1 MPATSRSRPTPP
13 RSPRSCATSSGD
25 TPREPPATIRA
36 FTGGT
41 VTVAKDGFVHLH
53 LHTQYS
59 LLDGAIKLAPLFAQV
74 KELGQRAVGMTD
86 HGNLFGA
93 AEFYEKARAAGV
105 KPLLGCETYIAT
117 GSRFEKEKRAQDKSG
132 FDAIN
137 HLLLIA
143 TNATGYRN
151 LMTLVSKGYLEGF
164 YYKPRI
170 DLELLRQHADGLI
183 ATSGCLSSMICRAL
197 GTGETRRA
205 YELAEEFARL
215 FPGRFYVEL
224 QRHGIEL
231 QERVNRELLRIAE
244 ELRLP
249 LVATND
255 AHYLHAHDHAPHE
268 ALLCIGTGTTLDDP
282 SRFRFDGKGFYVKS
296 AAEMAEVFHDL
307 PRALSATVE
316 IAERCE
322 LELETGVY
330 HMPEFQVPE
339 HTTRESVL
347 RDAAWAGLR
356 QRLALA
362 SDAPIAN
369 TSYTERLQME
379 LDTICKM
386 GFAGYFLIV
395 ADFIA
400 YARNHGIPVGPG
412 RGSSAGSLV
421 TYSLG
426 ITGVDPLEYD
436 ILFERFLN
444 PERISMPDIDVDFCM
459 RGRDQVIE
467 YVRRKY
473 DGEGHDSKRVAQ
485 IITFGKLQARAA
497 IRDVGRVLGMSFGDV
512 DRIAKLIPEVLGISL
527 QEAIDSSPDLAKAKE
542 EPQGKKLLE
551 TALALEGLTR
561 HASTHAAGVVIGD
574 RPLIEL
580 VPLYRDPRSG
590 EVVTQFDMNMVERVG
605 LVKFDFLGLRTLTII
620 SDAERL
626 VRASGHPDFS
636 VASIPMDDPRT
647 FELLSRGDTEGV
659 FQMESSGMSELA
671 TKLKP
676 KVFREIIPLIAL
688 YRTGPIESGALQ
700 EYVDRKLGM
709 AKIDYFLPQ
718 FEEVTKETLGVIV
731 YQDQVLQIANR
742 VSGYS
747 LGEADFLRRAMGKKK
762 PEEMEKQRQRF
773 ISGAVERGC
782 NAAKAL
788 ALFDMIEKFAGYAF
802 PKAHSTAYALITY
815 QTAYLKA
822 NHPREYLAAL
832 LTIES
837 GNLDKL
843 GKYIGHARDRGIPV
857 LAPEMNSS
865 DRDFT
870 VNGEGIRFGFAGVKN
885 VGEGAIDAILEQR
898 ALGGPFKSLHDFAR
912 RIDTRRVNRRVIE
925 SLIRCGA
932 FDFTKATR
940 ASLWQALAGALERAQ
955 RDLRAREM
963 GQESL
968 FGVEAASAEPELA
981 ELPEWSD
988 PELLAAEKEIL
999 GFYVTGH
1006 PLREH
1011 ARSLELFTS
1020 FRLDRVPD
1028 DPGRRREVWV
1038 GGMLGGLRVT
1048 NTKKGDLMARAA
1060 LEDLGGTLDVV
1071 FFPKTYAKFSALL
1084 QADAPVLVKGNVA
1097 GEPERP
1103 ELHADEIVKLA
1114 DAWNQRTS
1122 RVIVAVGEDELAN
1135 GRLAEL
1141 RRALDLVPGTV
1152 PVGVELAL
1160 ASGASAVFDLP
1171 RHRVRVS
1178 ESLVREIDGIFGRGA
1193 TRCRVA

>member
-1 MPATSRSRPTPP
+1 L
-13 RSPRSCATSSGD
+13 
-25 TPREPPATIRA
+25 I
-36 FTGGT
+36 
-41 VTVAKDGFVHLH
+41 AKDGFAHLH

-59 LLDGAIKLAPLFAQV
+59 LLDGAIKLAPLFAQA
-74 KELGQRAVGMTD
+74 KELGQTAVGMTD

-93 AEFYEKARAAGV
+93 AEFYEKARAAGI

-143 TNATGYRN
+143 MNGNGYRN

-170 DLELLRQHADGLI
+170 DLELLRSHSEGLI

-197 GTGETRRA
+197 GSGETQRA
-205 YELAEEFARL
+205 WQLAEEFARI

-231 QERVNRELLRIAE
+231 QERVNKELLKIAE
-244 ELRLP
+244 ELKLP

-255 AHYLHAHDHAPHE
+255 AHYLHAHDHGPHE

-282 SRFRFDGKGFYVKS
+282 NRFKFDGKGFYVKS
-296 AAEMAEVFHDL
+296 AAEMADVFSDL
-307 PRALSATVE
+307 PKALSNTVE
-316 IAERCE
+316 IAERCN

-330 HMPEFQVPE
+330 HMPEFQVPS
-339 HTTRESVL
+339 HTTREDVL
-347 RDAAWAGLR
+347 REQSWAGLR
-356 QRLALA
+356 RVMSLAPDEPFA
-362 SDAPIAN
+362 KSHATYSD
-369 TSYTERLQME
+369 RLQME

-400 YARNHGIPVGPG
+400 YARNNGIPVGPG

-459 RGRDQVIE
+459 RGRDQVID

-473 DGEGHDSKRVAQ
+473 DGEGNDEKRVAQ
-485 IITFGKLQARAA
+485 IITFGKLQAKAA
-497 IRDVGRVLGMSFGDV
+497 IRDVGRVLGMTFPDV
-512 DRIAKLIPEVLGISL
+512 DRIAKLVPEILGISL

-542 EPQGKKLLE
+542 EPQVKKLLE
-551 TALALEGLTR
+551 NALALEGLTR
-561 HASTHAAGVVIGD
+561 HASTHAAGVVIGNK
-574 RPLIEL
+574 PLIQL
-580 VPLYRDPRSG
+580 VPLYRDPKSG
-590 EVVTQFDMNMVERVG
+590 EVVTQFDMNMVERMG
-605 LVKFDFLGLRTLTII
+605 LVKFDFLGLRTLTIV

-626 VRASGHPDFS
+626 VRANHPEFS
-636 VASIPMDDPRT
+636 VAAIPMDDKRT

-659 FQMESSGMSELA
+659 FQMESSGMTELA
-671 TKLKP
+671 TRLKP

-709 AKIDYFLPQ
+709 AKVEYFLPQ
-718 FEEVTKETLGVIV
+718 FEEVTRETLGVIV

-773 ISGAVERGC
+773 IGGAVERGC
-782 NAAKAL
+782 GASKAQ

-865 DRDFT
+865 ERDFA
-870 VNGEGIRFGFAGVKN
+870 VVPEGIRFGFAGVKN
-885 VGEGAIDAILEQR
+885 VGDAAIDAVLETR
-898 ALGGPFKSLHDFAR
+898 AAGGPFTSLYDFVR
-912 RIDTRRVNRRVIE
+912 RIDSKRVNKRVIE

-940 ASLWQALAGALERAQ
+940 ASLWAGLAPAIERAQ
-955 RDLRAREM
+955 RDQRDKEL

-968 FGVEAASAEPELA
+968 FGVELQTAEPA
-981 ELPEWSD
+981 LPEVPEWAAA
-988 PELLAAEKEIL
+988 ELLAGEKEML

-1011 ARSLELFTS
+1011 ADSLARFAS
-1020 FRLDRVPD
+1020 FRLDQIPD
-1028 DPGRRREVWV
+1028 EPHRRREVWI
-1038 GGMLGGLRVT
+1038 GGLLSGLRVQ
-1048 NTKKGDLMARAA
+1048 NTRKGDLMARAT
-1060 LEDLGGTLDVV
+1060 LEDLGGSLDVV

-1084 QADAPVLVKGNVA
+1084 QGGAPVLVKGNVA

-1103 ELHADEIVKLA
+1103 ELHADEIVRLA
-1114 DAWNQRTS
+1114 DAWSQRTS
-1122 RVIVAVGEDELAN
+1122 RVVVAVKEDELSPA
-1135 GRLAEL
+1135 RLTEL
-1141 RRALDLVPGTV
+1141 RRALDLVPGNV
-1152 PVGVELAL
+1152 PVSFELGL
-1160 ASGASAVFDLP
+1160 ATGAAAVLDLP
-1171 RHRVRVS
+1171 RHKVRVT
-1178 ESLVREIDGIFGRGA
+1178 ESLVGELDGIFGRRV
-1193 TRCRVA
+1193 TRCHV

>member
-1 MPATSRSRPTPP
+1 L
-13 RSPRSCATSSGD
+13 
-25 TPREPPATIRA
+25 I
-36 FTGGT
+36 
-41 VTVAKDGFVHLH
+41 AKDGFVHLH

-59 LLDGAIKLAPLFAQV
+59 LLDGAIKLAPLFEQV
-74 KELGQRAVGMTD
+74 RGLGQTAVGMTD

-143 TNATGYRN
+143 MNATGYRN

-170 DLELLRQHADGLI
+170 DLELLRQHSDGLI

-197 GTGETRRA
+197 GSNETRRA

-231 QERVNRELLRIAE
+231 QERVNKELLRIAE
-244 ELRLP
+244 ELSLP

-255 AHYLHAHDHAPHE
+255 AHYLHQHDHAPHE

-282 SRFRFDGKGFYVKS
+282 GRFKFDGKGFYVKS
-296 AAEMAEVFHDL
+296 AAEMAEVFGDL
-307 PRALSATVE
+307 PRALSSTVE
-316 IAERCE
+316 IAERCNV
-322 LELETGVY
+322 ELETGVY
-330 HMPEFQVPE
+330 HMPEFQVPS
-339 HTTRESVL
+339 HTTREAVL
-347 RDAAWAGLR
+347 REQTQAGLR
-356 QRLALA
+356 RRLNLAPDEPIPESRKSYAERLA
-362 SDAPIAN
+362 
-369 TSYTERLQME
+369 ME
-379 LDTICKM
+379 LDVICKM

-400 YARNHGIPVGPG
+400 HARENGIPVGPG

-473 DGEGHDSKRVAQ
+473 DGEGNAEKRVAQ

-512 DRIAKLIPEVLGISL
+512 DRIAKLVPDVLGISL
-527 QEAIDSSPDLAKAKE
+527 QEAIDSSPDLAKVKST
-542 EPQGKKLLE
+542 EPQVGKLLD

-561 HASTHAAGVVIGD
+561 HASTHAAGVVIGN

-580 VPLYRDPRSG
+580 VPLYRDPKSG

-605 LVKFDFLGLRTLTII
+605 LVKFDFLGLRTLTIV

-626 VRASGHPDFS
+626 VQASHPEFS
-636 VASIPMDDPRT
+636 VAKIPMDDKKT

-659 FQMESSGMSELA
+659 FQMESSGMTELA

-709 AKIDYFLPQ
+709 AKVEYFLPQ

-782 NAAKAL
+782 DARKAQ

-822 NHPREYLAAL
+822 NYPREYLAAL

-865 DRDFT
+865 ERDFT
-870 VNGEGIRFGFAGVKN
+870 VVSEGIRFGFAGVKN
-885 VGEGAIDAILEQR
+885 VGQGAIDAILETR
-898 ALGGPFKSLHDFAR
+898 AAGGPFASLFDFAS
-912 RIDTRRVNRRVIE
+912 RIDARRVNRRVTE

-940 ASLWQALAGALERAQ
+940 ASLWQALPAALERAQ
-955 RDLRAREM
+955 RDLRDREL
-963 GQESL
+963 GQVSL
-968 FGVEAASAEPELA
+968 FGAEAQREEPKVP
-981 ELPEWSD
+981 ELPEWAD
-988 PELLAAEKEIL
+988 PELLAGEKEML

-1011 ARSLELFTS
+1011 ARPLELFTS
-1020 FRLDRVPD
+1020 FRLDRVPE
-1028 DPGRRREVWV
+1028 DPGRRREVWI
-1038 GGMLGGLRVT
+1038 GGMLDGLRVT
-1048 NTKKGDLMARAA
+1048 NTKKGDLMARAT

-1084 QADAPVLVKGNVA
+1084 QGGGPVLVKGNVA

-1103 ELHADEIVKLA
+1103 ELHADEILVLA

-1122 RVIVAVGEDELAN
+1122 RVVVAVREEELSN
-1135 GRLAEL
+1135 ERLAEL

-1152 PVGVELAL
+1152 PVSFELAL
-1160 ASGASAVFDLP
+1160 AGGTAAVFDLP
-1171 RHRVRVS
+1171 HHRVRVS
-1178 ESLVREIDGIFGRGA
+1178 DALVRELDAIFGRGT

>member
-1 MPATSRSRPTPP
+1 M
-13 RSPRSCATSSGD
+13 
-25 TPREPPATIRA
+25 
-36 FTGGT
+36 
-41 VTVAKDGFVHLH
+41 TVAKDGFVHLH

-59 LLDGAIKLAPLFAQV
+59 LLDGAIKLAPLFEQV
-74 KELGQRAVGMTD
+74 KELGQRSVGMTD

-93 AEFYEKARAAGV
+93 AEFYDKARAAGIR
-105 KPLLGCETYIAT
+105 PILGCETYIAT

-137 HLLLIA
+137 HLLLLA
-143 TNATGYRN
+143 TDATGYRN

-170 DLELLRQHADGLI
+170 DLELLRQHSEGLI
-183 ATSGCLSSMICRAL
+183 ATSGCLSSMVCRAIA
-197 GTGETRRA
+197 GGETQRA
-205 YELAEEFARL
+205 YELAEQFARL
-215 FPGRFYVEL
+215 FPDRFYVEI

-231 QERVNRELLRIAE
+231 QERVNKELLRIAR

-282 SRFRFDGKGFYVKS
+282 ARFRFDGKGFYVKS
-296 AAEMAEVFHDL
+296 AAEMAELFHDL
-307 PRALSATVE
+307 PEALASTVE
-316 IAERCE
+316 IAERCT
-322 LELETGVY
+322 LELEGGVY
-330 HMPEFQVPE
+330 HMPEFQVPA
-339 HTTRESVL
+339 HTTREAVL
-347 RDAAWAGLR
+347 RDAAWTGLR
-356 QRLALA
+356 ERLRLAPDEPA
-362 SDAPIAN
+362 EQAPAL
-369 TSYTERLQME
+369 YRERLQME

-400 YARNHGIPVGPG
+400 HARNHGIPVGPG

-426 ITGVDPLEYD
+426 ITGLDPLEYD

-473 DGEGHDSKRVAQ
+473 DGAGNDEKRVAQ

-497 IRDVGRVLGMSFGDV
+497 IRDVGRVLGLSFGDV
-512 DRIAKLIPEVLGISL
+512 DRIAKLVPDVLGISL
-527 QEAIDSSPDLAKAKE
+527 QEAIDASPDLAKARE
-542 EPQGKKLLE
+542 DPQVQKLLD

-561 HASTHAAGVVIGD
+561 HASTHAAGVVIGN

-580 VPLYRDPRSG
+580 VPLYRDPKSG

-620 SDAERL
+620 ADAERL
-626 VRASGHPDFS
+626 VRANGYPEFS
-636 VASIPMDDPRT
+636 VAQIPMDDKKT

-659 FQMESSGMSELA
+659 FQMESAGMTELA

-709 AKIDYFLPQ
+709 ARVEYFLPQ
-718 FEEVTKETLGVIV
+718 FEAITRETLGVIV

-773 ISGAVERGC
+773 ITGAVERGC
-782 NAAKAL
+782 DARKAQ
-788 ALFDMIEKFAGYAF
+788 ALFEMIEKFAGYAF

-837 GNLDKL
+837 GNLEKL

-857 LAPEMNSS
+857 LAPELNSS
-865 DRDFT
+865 EQDFT
-870 VNGEGIRFGFAGVKN
+870 VVPEGIRFGFAGVKN
-885 VGEGAIDAILEQR
+885 VGTGAIEAILEQR
-898 ALGGPFKSLHDFAR
+898 EADGPFKSLHDFAR
-912 RIDTRRVNRRVIE
+912 RIDSRRVNRRVVE

-932 FDFTKATR
+932 FDFTKASR
-940 ASLWQALAGALERAQ
+940 ASLWQALGGTLERAQ
-955 RDLRAREM
+955 RDLRAREL
-963 GQESL
+963 GQVSL
-968 FGVEAASAEPELA
+968 FGVEAESIDP
-981 ELPEWSD
+981 ELPEVPEWNAA
-988 PELLAAEKEIL
+988 ELLGYEKEML
-999 GFYVTGH
+999 GFYLTGH

-1011 ARSLELFTS
+1011 ARPLELFTS

-1038 GGMLGGLRVT
+1038 GGLLGGLRVT

-1060 LEDLGGTLDVV
+1060 LEDLGGTLDIV

-1103 ELHADEIVKLA
+1103 ELHAEEILKLA

-1122 RVIVAVGEDELAN
+1122 RVVVAVREDELA
-1135 GRLAEL
+1135 GDRLAEL
-1141 RRALDLVPGTV
+1141 RRTLDLVPGSV
-1152 PVGVELAL
+1152 PVSFELGL
-1160 ASGASAVFDLP
+1160 ATGAAAVFDLP